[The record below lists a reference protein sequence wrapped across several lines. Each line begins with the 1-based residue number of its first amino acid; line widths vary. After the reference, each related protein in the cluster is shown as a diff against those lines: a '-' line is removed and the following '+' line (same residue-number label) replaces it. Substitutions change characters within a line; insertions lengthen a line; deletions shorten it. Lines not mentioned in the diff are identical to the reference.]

1 MEGTLIGIDLGSKF
15 IKVCKV
21 INDGKKSNL
30 SILCAMTMSSS
41 DTAFQK
47 MALLSIL
54 KKLKLDSDASFLAIG
69 GQGLIHRD
77 LLLSKKIDKKNLKN
91 VIKLEVEQSITE
103 DLDKMFSSFTITKDI
118 SEEECNVLFSAV
130 PREQIFSKVNVV
142 KNVQNLKL
150 VGVTMESLALVNAF
164 NTFGP
169 SYKNT
174 ESIILVNIGH
184 ANTNITVLN
193 NKELI
198 FMRDVEFGGKD
209 VTIDI
214 SNLYTIPEKL
224 AEEIKRRTDLWNDI
238 GFNVKNILKKSTATL
253 LEAIF
258 RTIEHCITRQY
269 IVAVDRVVITG
280 GGAMLDGIDLFI
292 GDTLGIATNKW
303 NPLVDNNVTGY
314 VNQNYGYFM
323 PVSLGLAIEKE
334 FDNVQ
339 N

>member
-1 MEGTLIGIDLGSKF
+1 MEGALIGIDLGSKF
-15 IKVCKV
+15 VKVCKV
-21 INDGKKSNL
+21 VNDGKKSSL
-30 SILCAMTMSSS
+30 SILCAMTMSSPDS
-41 DTAFQK
+41 ALQK
-47 MALLSIL
+47 MALMSLL
-54 KKLKLDSDASFLAIG
+54 KKLKLNSDASFLAVG
-69 GQGLIHRD
+69 GQSLINRD

-91 VIKLEVEQSITE
+91 VVKLEVEQSINE

-118 SEEECNVLFSAV
+118 SEDEYNVLFSAV
-130 PREQIFSKVNVV
+130 PRENIYSKVNVI

-150 VGVTMESLALVNAF
+150 AGVTMESLALVNAF
-164 NTFGP
+164 NMFGP

-184 ANTNITVLN
+184 TNTNITVLN

-198 FMRDVEFGGKD
+198 FMRDVGFGGKD
-209 VTIDI
+209 VTNDI
-214 SNLYTIPEKL
+214 ANLYTIPEKL
-224 AEEIKRRTDLWNDI
+224 AEEIKRRTDLWDDI
-238 GFNVKNILKKSTATL
+238 GFNVKNVLKKSTATL

-280 GGAMLDGIDLFI
+280 GGSMLEGIDNFI

-303 NPLVDNNVTGY
+303 NPLIDNNVTGY
-314 VNQNYGYFM
+314 VNQNYGCFM